1 MDIDQYKNEVS
12 SVAAKATEQFNRI
25 LDQGQL
31 DVAELYKVSN
41 GLCSLARGVSE
52 INRGA
57 RTRAMLLAKVRAE
70 FSELLRQHLAA
81 RPDLVSEMRELMDS
95 ASYKLLDTYGEDTTD
110 LTNDKE
116 MK

>member
-1 MDIDQYKNEVS
+1 MDIDQYKEVVS
-12 SVAAKATEQFNRI
+12 ETAAKATDQFNYL

-81 RPDLVSEMRELMDS
+81 RPDLVGELRELMDS
-95 ASYKLLDTYGEDTTD
+95 ASYRLLEAYGED
-110 LTNDKE
+110 LGDKE
-116 MK
+116 TK